1 MKTLRILTFLTT
13 LTCAA
18 MADGKFDAADTTA
31 SALKKQLVGRD
42 QGYALLRMKSGEK
55 IVGKLEAVGDKAAHV
70 TALSGME
77 LFEAVV
83 SLDEISAV
91 VFRSAK

>member
-1 MKTLRILTFLTT
+1 MKTLRILTLLTT

-18 MADGKFDAADTTA
+18 MADVKFDAADTTS
-31 SALKKQLVGRD
+31 SALKKQIGQRVE
-42 QGYALLRMKSGEK
+42 LRMKSGEK
-55 IVGKLEAVGDKAAHV
+55 IAGKLEAVGDKAAHV

-77 LFEAVV
+77 LYEAIVTI
-83 SLDEISAV
+83 DDISAI

>member
-1 MKTLRILTFLTT
+1 MKTLRILTLLTT

-31 SALKKQLVGRD
+31 SALKKQIGQRVE
-42 QGYALLRMKSGEK
+42 LRMKSGEQ
-55 IVGKLEAVGDKAAHV
+55 IAGKLEAVGDKAAHV

-83 SLDEISAV
+83 SLDDISAV
-91 VFRSAK
+91 IFRSAK

>member
-1 MKTLRILTFLTT
+1 MKTLRILTLLTT

-31 SALKKQLVGRD
+31 SALKKQIGQRVE
-42 QGYALLRMKSGEK
+42 LRMKSGEK
-55 IVGKLEAVGDKAAHV
+55 IAGKLDAVGDKAAHV

-83 SLDEISAV
+83 SLDDISAV
-91 VFRSAK
+91 IFRSAK

>member
-1 MKTLRILTFLTT
+1 MKTLRILTLLTT

-18 MADGKFDAADTTA
+18 MADGKFDAADTTS
-31 SALKKQLVGRD
+31 SALKKQVG
-42 QGYALLRMKSGEK
+42 QKVELRMKSGEK
-55 IVGKLEAVGDKAAHV
+55 IVGKLEAVGDKAAHI

-83 SLDEISAV
+83 SIDDISAV
-91 VFRSAK
+91 IYRSTK

>member
-1 MKTLRILTFLTT
+1 MKTLRILTLLTT

-31 SALKKQLVGRD
+31 SALKKQVG
-42 QGYALLRMKSGEK
+42 QKVELRMKSGEK

-77 LFEAVV
+77 LFEAIV
-83 SLDEISAV
+83 SLDDISAV

>member
-1 MKTLRILTFLTT
+1 MKILRILTLLTT

-31 SALKKQLVGRD
+31 SALKKQVG
-42 QGYALLRMKSGEK
+42 QKVELHMKSGEK

-83 SLDEISAV
+83 SLDDISAV